1 MRLQEWVVCMQS
13 CIASTNMVV
22 LESGCMRT
30 DPFSRLQA
38 LQDTRAIYL
47 NGCLFDELPSDMVL
61 SVLLQAKN
69 NGAVICF
76 DPGPRCDI

>member
-1 MRLQEWVVCMQS
+1 MQS

-30 DPFSRLQA
+30 DPFPRLQA

>member
-1 MRLQEWVVCMQS
+1 MKVPPC
-13 CIASTNMVV
+13 
-22 LESGCMRT
+22 
-30 DPFSRLQA
+30 LQA

-69 NGAVICF
+69 NGAIICF
-76 DPGPRCDI
+76 DPGPRFDI

>member
-1 MRLQEWVVCMQS
+1 
-13 CIASTNMVV
+13 MV
-22 LESGCMRT
+22 LHESGCMRT
-30 DPFSRLQA
+30 DPVFCLQA

-61 SVLLQAKN
+61 SVLLQAKS